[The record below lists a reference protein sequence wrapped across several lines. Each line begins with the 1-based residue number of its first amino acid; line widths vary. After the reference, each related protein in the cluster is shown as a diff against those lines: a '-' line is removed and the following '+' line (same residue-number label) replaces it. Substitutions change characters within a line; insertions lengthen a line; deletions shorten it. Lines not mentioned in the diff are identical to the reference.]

1 MLNNKQKDTHFA
13 TKPKYHLNIFTDSIN
28 NKVKDYYM
36 KLESSHLG
44 DSGID
49 LYNFKSIQV
58 DFLNVG
64 TIDYEIKCEMINCE
78 TNEYVSYYLVPRSSL
93 SKTPFMMA
101 NSVGI
106 IDAGY
111 RGNIMAKIRS
121 FDPNNSSLDE
131 GKYFQIVAPDLG
143 PIKVNMVN
151 KLSET
156 SRNDN
161 GFGSTNAVHPFG
173 LFV

>member
-1 MLNNKQKDTHFA
+1 MSFV
-13 TKPKYHLNIFTDSIN
+13 TKPKYLLNILADSIN
-28 NKVKDYYM
+28 NKVKEYYM
-36 KLESSHLG
+36 NLECNHIG

-49 LYNFKSIQV
+49 LYNFKPIPV

-64 TIDYEIKCEMINCE
+64 TIDFDIKCEMINLQ
-78 TNEYVSYYLVPRSSL
+78 TNEYCSYYLVPRSSL

-143 PIKVNMVN
+143 PIKVNIVGEL
-151 KLSET
+151 KQT
-156 SRNDN
+156 SRGNN